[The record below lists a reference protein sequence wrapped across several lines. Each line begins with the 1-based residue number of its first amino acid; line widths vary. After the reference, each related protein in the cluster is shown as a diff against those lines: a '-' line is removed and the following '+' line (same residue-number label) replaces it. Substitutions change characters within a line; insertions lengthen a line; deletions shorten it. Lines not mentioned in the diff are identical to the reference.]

1 MPSLQLPRC
10 HPNPSSAPR
19 VGCAPR
25 VVEGDRWRDR
35 GWPRL
40 CPQCL
45 PWGCG
50 AGGMGGPGGALGSF
64 LHMGCCLISWH
75 LVLELQTNHP
85 CALQAGDGSGG
96 GGTWQVWC
104 EGTAWGSDL
113 LSSLSYSALSR
124 AGFYALCCHWMTTG
138 CCLRTRQSL
147 HPARTCRHPPLS
159 PAALQHSAGRGAAP
173 LPSPQPDLGSQ
184 LQGPAGSLGPCNQQL
199 PCSIPSI
206 MLCMLTIF

>member
-1 MPSLQLPRC
+1 
-10 HPNPSSAPR
+10 
-19 VGCAPR
+19 
-25 VVEGDRWRDR
+25 
-35 GWPRL
+35 
-40 CPQCL
+40 
-45 PWGCG
+45 
-50 AGGMGGPGGALGSF
+50 MGGPGGALGSF

-147 HPARTCRHPPLS
+147 HPARTCRHPPLHLQPSSTQQGGGQLLS
-159 PAALQHSAGRGAAP
+159 PPHNLVWGHSCRVLLAP
-173 LPSPQPDLGSQ
+173 LGPATSSSPVPSPPSCCVCSLFFKILFLFQYLGDFNH
-184 LQGPAGSLGPCNQQL
+184 GSEKRNKPTTFSGCPMTVNYLNIYL
-199 PCSIPSI
+199 P
-206 MLCMLTIF
+206 LE